1 MSGGGSK
8 KKKEEE
14 VTPSEPMPTR
24 TVQPFIGDNQNML
37 AQQLAAGGYGD
48 LASILASFQQTYA
61 PMNVPDYSPQP
72 VPEPTTTP
80 APTPTTPTNRAPS
93 IGRRKPA
100 YNWGGN
106 D

>member
-24 TVQPFIGDNQNML
+24 TVQPFVGDNQNML

-48 LASILASFQQTYA
+48 IASILASFAQTYA

-72 VPEPTTTP
+72 VPDP
-80 APTPTTPTNRAPS
+80 AATPTPTPTAPAPRAPS
-93 IGRRKPA
+93 IGNRRK
-100 YNWGGN
+100 YEMGGSR
-106 D
+106 